1 MSIGFGASQLL
12 IELGR
17 KDKVKSPDLLHKF
30 QIFAE
35 FFTNAVLFYCNYYQ
49 EVAWKKS
56 YCFQYCKEHL
66 FVWPLCFG
74 LRKIRVAAQENEC
87 FTNPSDEIKT
97 FCLQHSVAK
106 LMDNSLSFL
115 AMSWK

>member
-35 FFTNAVLFYCNYYQ
+35 FFTNDVLFI
-49 EVAWKKS
+49 VTIIKKLLEKS
-56 YCFQYCKEHL
+56 PTAFNIVKNTYL
-66 FVWPLCFG
+66 FDPCVLVSEKSE
-74 LRKIRVAAQENEC
+74 LLHKKIEC

-115 AMSWK
+115 AMS